1 MQTKFIA
8 EGIYDTKTLL
18 ILEEIAWFCKTSEM
32 NLSDLNETQAAQ
44 LRASAVNLLET
55 LYSVSNYNNSKQINK
70 DCAIELTE
78 TIFYDYSK
86 NEFFYL
92 PKGLED

>member
-1 MQTKFIA
+1 MQSNFTS

-18 ILEEIAWFCKTSEM
+18 ILEEIVWFCKTSDI
-32 NLSDLNETQAAQ
+32 NLSDFNETQAAR
-44 LRASAVNLLET
+44 LRAAAVNLLET

-92 PKGLED
+92 PKGLEN